1 MERITV
7 TLVTDSSGDATG
19 FTKVIRGLIHSIQY
33 VKTDYTD
40 GVDFTIT
47 GEVTTQQVWVESNVN
62 AAKTVAPSIPTHD
75 EIGVASLYAG
85 AGEPVERPIAI
96 VEERLKIVIAAG
108 GATKTGAFHVIVDG
122 SVQGKGQDAT

>member
-7 TLVTDSSGDATG
+7 TLVTDASGDATG
-19 FTKVIRGLIHSIQY
+19 FTNVVKGLIHSIQY
-33 VKTDYTD
+33 VKTDYD
-40 GVDFTIT
+40 NGVDFTIT

-75 EIGVASLYAG
+75 EIGVASLYAA

-96 VEERLKIVIAAG
+96 VEERLKFVIAQG
-108 GATKTGAFHVIVDG
+108 GNVKTGAFQVVVDG
-122 SVQGKGQDAT
+122 SVQGKGQDNS